1 MNINELINT
10 DANISVVVSVADLK
24 EFALCVVTEAMA
36 AKEAEKKEEKY
47 LTPDE
52 VAEMMGVCTNTLWR
66 WNTQKYLCPVKVG
79 RKSRYKLSDVKRVM
93 EGRL

>member
-36 AKEAEKKEEKY
+36 AKEAEKNEEKY
-47 LTPDE
+47 LTDSIGESVP
-52 VAEMMGVCTNTLWR
+52 L
-66 WNTQKYLCPVKVG
+66 
-79 RKSRYKLSDVKRVM
+79 
-93 EGRL
+93 